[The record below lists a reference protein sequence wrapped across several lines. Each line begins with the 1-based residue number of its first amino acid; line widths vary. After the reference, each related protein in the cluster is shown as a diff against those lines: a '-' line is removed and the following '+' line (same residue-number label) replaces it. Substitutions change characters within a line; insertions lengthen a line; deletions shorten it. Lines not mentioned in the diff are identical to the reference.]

1 MTQTEDLPPF
11 VHDSIFHFF
20 SLSSTR
26 NLFPPNI
33 VQATMFQYRTHLE
46 PPLNATAELAN
57 GTKLYISDLSSE
69 VRNRFTVSKYK
80 LTNFEGKEG

>member
-1 MTQTEDLPPF
+1 MEQTQICRLSFTIPHL
-11 VHDSIFHFF
+11 FF
-20 SLSSTR
+20 CR

-57 GTKLYISDLSSE
+57 GTKIYISDLSSE

>member
-1 MTQTEDLPPF
+1 
-11 VHDSIFHFF
+11 
-20 SLSSTR
+20 
-26 NLFPPNI
+26 
-33 VQATMFQYRTHLE
+33 MFQYRTHLE